1 MRWLIP
7 QNEQTFWSSS
17 AIVARSFRTLNP
29 PPNARASSSSHAS
42 LSGTFRNRYV
52 PLRLRL
58 LRRVDHRMRG
68 IHSHESVCY
77 DLPLS
82 SPYLPL
88 ILSLPQRRNN
98 GCKMSASRALEALYV
113 ATDGAQW
120 STNDGWNIGTD
131 PCDNPSAPWAG
142 ISCSGNQVVAVLLI
156 LFGLQGHLPTEL
168 GLLTNAEY
176 FDFTSNFMSGTVP
189 TQVGNLRST
198 YSFDARNA
206 EFLSGTIP
214 TELCEVTRLNRL
226 QWGNTRVSGTLPA
239 EIQNWQSMKYDV
251 SLAGTQLSGTLPTQ
265 LGLWTDL
272 QDGLNLHGA
281 ALSGAIPTELG
292 TLKKLTGLDVG
303 GNQFSGTLPS
313 QLAGLSLL
321 RCPVLTGGQAYT
333 CPLPILPS
341 DCGGDAVEVISCE
354 ERSPPLPPSP
364 PSSPPSPPYAPSPP
378 LSPPPPLQPPGVP
391 TPSPPWR
398 ALPSPLPPPRPPKPP
413 LAPPL
418 PPQRPP
424 PPSPPPSPPALPP
437 APPTKPSPLAPPSHP
452 VPEASAGPDY
462 SLAVAIGVSVASAL
476 FACIL
481 CICACT
487 AAYCKSV
494 KRADQNFK
502 DIASVQVV
510 LASSPGRPV
519 SFSNCEPC
527 VGRTKL

>member
-1 MRWLIP
+1 
-7 QNEQTFWSSS
+7 
-17 AIVARSFRTLNP
+17 
-29 PPNARASSSSHAS
+29 
-42 LSGTFRNRYV
+42 
-52 PLRLRL
+52 
-58 LRRVDHRMRG
+58 
-68 IHSHESVCY
+68 
-77 DLPLS
+77 
-82 SPYLPL
+82 
-88 ILSLPQRRNN
+88 
-98 GCKMSASRALEALYV
+98 MSASRALEALYV

-364 PSSPPSPPYAPSPP
+364 PSSPPSPPYAPSPRRLRHTP
-378 LSPPPPLQPPGVP
+378 LLLPYPRRRPCNRQGSRHRPRRGGRFPHRCHRRDRLSHHWHLLCLPNGRPRRAHHPPRPLF
-391 TPSPPWR
+391 
-398 ALPSPLPPPRPPKPP
+398 LPPPR
-413 LAPPL
+413 LS
-418 PPQRPP
+418 R
-424 PPSPPPSPPALPP
+424 
-437 APPTKPSPLAPPSHP
+437 H
-452 VPEASAGPDY
+452 
-462 SLAVAIGVSVASAL
+462 
-476 FACIL
+476 
-481 CICACT
+481 
-487 AAYCKSV
+487 
-494 KRADQNFK
+494 R
-502 DIASVQVV
+502 
-510 LASSPGRPV
+510 
-519 SFSNCEPC
+519 
-527 VGRTKL
+527 